1 MTPGTAAAVETFS
14 ADDAVRQSLA
24 RGPVG
29 TALLQIERART
40 GSGGWDTAHAHIRRA
55 VAGPVDAAEHAGLYY
70 GAPALAFL
78 LQAAADGNPRYRRA
92 RDTLDTHVLRLTR
105 RRLTL
110 AASRATR
117 GEPTAFAEYDL
128 FYGLTGIGTLLLRSH
143 PDSEILADVL
153 RYTVSLTRPRRE
165 NGVNLPGW
173 WVTHDPDDTLP
184 TPGGHANLGM
194 AHGAAGLLALLALAT
209 AEGHLVDGQGEAIA
223 TLTSWF
229 DQWRQDGADAPWW
242 PQWIT
247 REDLRTGRPTQ
258 TSPGRVSWC
267 YGTIG
272 IARAQQLA
280 ALATHDQQ
288 RAQDAESTLAA
299 ALTDTQLDRISDLGL
314 CHGLA
319 GIYQTAY
326 RAARDARSSAIGRR
340 LPAIAARLAQH
351 ATASSVTGEQDSGL
365 LTGTAGIALALESTR
380 HVGPPRTGWDTCL
393 LIA

>member
-1 MTPGTAAAVETFS
+1 MIPAAAAAVETFS
-14 ADDAVRQSLA
+14 ADDAIRQSLA
-24 RGPVG
+24 RGPAG
-29 TALLQIERART
+29 TALLNIERART
-40 GSGGWDTAHAHIRRA
+40 GSGSWNTAQAHLRRA
-55 VAGPVDAAEHAGLYY
+55 VAGPIDAAEHTGLYY

-78 LQAAADGNPRYRRA
+78 LQAAADGNPRYRSA

-110 AASRATR
+110 TARRAER
-117 GEPTAFAEYDL
+117 GDPTTFAEYDL
-128 FYGLTGIGTLLLRSH
+128 FYGLTGIGALLLRSH

-165 NGVNLPGW
+165 NGVDLPGW
-173 WVTHDPDDTLP
+173 WVAHDPDDTLP

-209 AEGHLVDGQGEAIA
+209 ARGCLVDGQDEAIA
-223 TLTSWF
+223 TLTGWF
-229 DQWRQDGADAPWW
+229 DQWRQNGADSPWW

-280 ALATHDQQ
+280 ALATHDQR
-288 RAQDAESTLAA
+288 RAQDAEATLAA

-340 LPAIAARLAQH
+340 LPAIATRLAQS
-351 ATASSVTGEQDSGL
+351 TASSTSSEQDSGL
-365 LTGTAGIALALESTR
+365 LTGAAGIALALESTR

>member
-1 MTPGTAAAVETFS
+1 MTPGAAAVETFS
-14 ADDAVRQSLA
+14 TDDAVRQSLA
-24 RGPVG
+24 RGPAG
-29 TALLQIERART
+29 TALLHIERART
-40 GSGGWDTAHAHIRRA
+40 GSGSWGTAQAHIRRA
-55 VAGPVDAAEHAGLYY
+55 VAGPVDAAEHTGLYY

-78 LQAAADGNPRYRRA
+78 LHAAADGHPRYRSA
-92 RDTLDTHVLRLTR
+92 RDTLDAHVLRLTR
-105 RRLTL
+105 QRLTL
-110 AASRATR
+110 AASRAER
-117 GEPTAFAEYDL
+117 GEPTTFAEYDL
-128 FYGLTGIGTLLLRSH
+128 FYGLTGIGALLLRSH
-143 PDSEILADVL
+143 PGSEILADVL

-165 NGVNLPGW
+165 NGVDLPGW
-173 WVTHDPDDTLP
+173 WVAHDPDDTLP

-209 AEGHLVDGQGEAIA
+209 AGGHLVDGQDEAIA
-223 TLTSWF
+223 TLTGWF
-229 DQWRQDGADAPWW
+229 DQWRQDGRDSPWW

-272 IARAQQLA
+272 IAHAQQLA
-280 ALATHDQQ
+280 ALATHDQR
-288 RAQDAESTLAA
+288 RAQDAENTLAA
-299 ALTDTQLDRISDLGL
+299 AVTDPQLDRTSDPGL

-340 LPAIAARLAQH
+340 LPAIATRLAQH
-351 ATASSVTGEQDSGL
+351 AAASSASRAEDGGL
-365 LTGTAGIALALESTR
+365 LTGAAGVALALESTR

>member
-1 MTPGTAAAVETFS
+1 MTPGAAAVETFS
-14 ADDAVRQSLA
+14 TDDAVRQSLA
-24 RGPVG
+24 RGPAG

-40 GSGGWDTAHAHIRRA
+40 DTGSWDTAQAHIRRA
-55 VAGPVDAAEHAGLYY
+55 VAGPVDAAEHTGLYY

-78 LQAAADGNPRYRRA
+78 LHAAADGDPRYCGA
-92 RDTLDTHVLRLTR
+92 RDTLDAHVLRLTR

-110 AASRATR
+110 AASRAER
-117 GEPTAFAEYDL
+117 GELTTFAEYDL
-128 FYGLTGIGTLLLRSH
+128 FYGLTGIGALLLRSH
-143 PDSEILADVL
+143 PDSELLADVL

-165 NGVNLPGW
+165 NGVDLPGW
-173 WVTHDPDDTLP
+173 WVAHDPDDALP

-209 AEGHLVDGQGEAIA
+209 ARGCLVDGQDEAIA
-223 TLTSWF
+223 TLTGWF
-229 DQWRQDGADAPWW
+229 DQWRQNGADSPWW

-280 ALATHDQQ
+280 ALATHDQR
-288 RAQDAESTLAA
+288 RAQDAEAALAG
-299 ALTDTQLDRISDLGL
+299 ALTDPQLDRISDLGL

-340 LPAIAARLAQH
+340 LPAIATRLAQH
-351 ATASSVTGEQDSGL
+351 ATASSTSSEQDSGL
-365 LTGTAGIALALESTR
+365 LTGAAGIALALESTR